1 MNRNLI
7 VISLILVLVSC
18 KKEKPTNNSL
28 SEKMQLLTSQEWVA
42 QKVEERKGN
51 GPWEDVFPQFPAC
64 IKDNRFKFNADF
76 TIVYSEGPIACASLN
91 PVLETQS
98 WKFNNDGTAIIIG
111 GIENKILYF
120 DTNKLKVLISEKDA
134 GIIKETRNTFIR

>member
-51 GPWEDVFPQFPAC
+51 GP
-64 IKDNRFKFNADF
+64 
-76 TIVYSEGPIACASLN
+76 
-91 PVLETQS
+91 
-98 WKFNNDGTAIIIG
+98 
-111 GIENKILYF
+111 
-120 DTNKLKVLISEKDA
+120 
-134 GIIKETRNTFIR
+134 